1 MHCREP
7 LSDDFIMDNTTLSWR
22 TTKYKVYKENLLYD
36 TEKAR
41 LPETQPYAEAYKNAK
56 VIMEPVGAEINTLL
70 KVLDKS
76 RHVVMAI
83 DLVKAGR
90 PIPHLQLFLESAV
103 PGYAQMGVKQL
114 TKIRQENSKLRS
126 QTKLRLNELHN
137 IEHIYQPLI
146 VTFGRA
152 LDRDENTVPKVKRV
166 LTKACPTNECRG
178 FLDENFECGL
188 CEAKVCKSCHEFLN
202 SAGHECNPE
211 TVASIKAVHSEARPC
226 PTCATLISKISGCD
240 QMWCTQCKTT
250 FSWRTGKVE
259 KGMTH
264 NPHYYEWMRRNG
276 TLQRNPGDI
285 PANQCTGF
293 PRLAEIQQA
302 KPNLLIKI
310 EEARKIA
317 PIVCGTEI
325 DDAEHYSYL
334 LLTNYYE
341 QLIHI
346 NVHNAQPIQ
355 RPDNFTYRV
364 QLLAKELNLDDF
376 KVRLQRV
383 DKAYRK
389 AVAKKQIYDMTYAA
403 AGDLLRN
410 CINGISIGD
419 TLTQL
424 ESLQIYSNSSLERV
438 EKAYSCNTTKYL
450 YFKPNDQNKTIKY
463 WYARNRPW

>member
-1 MHCREP
+1 
-7 LSDDFIMDNTTLSWR
+7 MDNTTLSWR
-22 TTKYKVYKENLLYD
+22 TSKYKIYKEQLLYD

-41 LPETQPYAEAYKNAK
+41 LPDTQPYAEAYKNAK
-56 VIMEPVGAEINTLL
+56 VIMEPVGTEINTLL
-70 KVLDKS
+70 AVLDKS
-76 RHVVMAI
+76 RHIVMAI
-83 DLVKAGR
+83 DLVRAGK

-103 PGYAQMGVKQL
+103 PGYTQMSIKQL
-114 TKIRQENSKLRS
+114 TKIRQDNSKLRS

-137 IEHIYQPLI
+137 IERIYQPLV

-152 LDRDENTVPKVKRV
+152 LDRTENNVPKIKRV
-166 LTKACPTNECRG
+166 LTKACPTTDCSG
-178 FLDENFECGL
+178 FLDDNFDCGL
-188 CEAKVCKSCHEFLN
+188 CQAKVCKSCHEFLN
-202 SAGHECNPE
+202 TDHECNPE
-211 TVASIKAVHSEARPC
+211 TLASIKAVHSEARPC

-259 KGMTH
+259 RGITH

-285 PANQCTGF
+285 PANHCNGF
-293 PRLAEIQQA
+293 PQLAEITQS
-302 KPNLLIKI
+302 KPNLLVKI

-317 PIVCGTEI
+317 PIVCGTEL

-334 LLTNYYE
+334 LLTNYYQ

-346 NVHNAQPIQ
+346 NANYAQPIQ

-364 QLLAKELNLDDF
+364 QLLAKELNIDDF

-389 AVAKKQIYDMTYAA
+389 SVAKKQIYDMTYAA

-410 CINGISIGD
+410 CINGTSIGD
-419 TLTQL
+419 TLKQL
-424 ESLQIYSNSSLERV
+424 ESLQAYSNTSLDRV
-438 EKAYSCNTTKYL
+438 EKAYSCKTVKYE
-450 YFKPNDQNKTIKY
+450 YFKPTEENKKIKY
-463 WYARNRPW
+463 WYARYRAY